1 MKGQMKKFVDLI
13 APMENAFG
21 GRYISNPSGPPFLR
35 RRSGVGGFHG
45 LGQSAGHD

>member
-21 GRYISNPSGPPFLR
+21 GKYILIPSGPPFLR